1 LADAAIIPPA
11 GELAC
16 SGPGEEHHEASTG
29 GDRRVEASRRRADPV
44 AIVEP
49 FARKLIPMR
58 SVPRRY
64 SILRANPRACW
75 ASIATMTSSS
85 HTLDLAG
92 GGIVFDE
99 GGVRTSSLVAI
110 TSLHMATLRWRN
122 RPGGHPCFTR
132 AAMAP
137 ARSRVVALHCCFG
150 AVRFAHGGARRW
162 EEGGGTVPSFI
173 SRSRKSEGGWDRG
186 KSRGARRGC
195 CGGSADIGHGR

>member
-1 LADAAIIPPA
+1 
-11 GELAC
+11 
-16 SGPGEEHHEASTG
+16 
-29 GDRRVEASRRRADPV
+29 VEASRRRADPV

-49 FARKLIPMR
+49 FARKLIPMC

-75 ASIATMTSSS
+75 ASIATMMSSS

-122 RPGGHPCFTR
+122 RPGEASMFYP
-132 AAMAP
+132 
-137 ARSRVVALHCCFG
+137 SS
-150 AVRFAHGGARRW
+150 HGPR
-162 EEGGGTVPSFI
+162 EIEGGGPPLLLWCCSIRPRRRKEMGGGRRDGAQFYIAKSQVRRRMGSGKI
-173 SRSRKSEGGWDRG
+173 ARSSRRLLRWIRRYRPWQVGDDADNAGP
-186 KSRGARRGC
+186 ARHTLEKEEKNTR
-195 CGGSADIGHGR
+195 D